1 MSQLNKLFGV
11 FERFGFDRPKFLIGL
26 QVAFVAFAA
35 LVVAW
40 LLRLEHPQWAAITVM
55 LTLQPTRGQL
65 VEKAVYR
72 FLGTIVG
79 SLFGAAVGWF
89 AQGQL
94 EIELTAIII
103 WSSLMVFIGALQRS
117 YRSYATLLA
126 GYSAII
132 VIVLNPFEAEMVPS
146 VAFDRIVTVFIG
158 AIAAVIWAYGIRMMD
173 PQQEMRVK
181 ARRLAADVLRQ
192 AGMALR
198 DPHQRDMAAFTRLA
212 RACGQLQD
220 ELLQLTA
227 NGGVTSNA
235 RKMEQLLQALNNL
248 MFAAYQQPFNPEL
261 GKALEHLAEKLHGQ
275 SDFDGIASGLKR
287 ALALTHDAV
296 LDGTLTTLMVR
307 ADHMQHKQSALQIVT
322 TERRRYALD
331 WAGATQGGIRVFI
344 VLSIFGLG
352 WVLSGS
358 ALFQFPLVSASICM
372 ALSTTGVTP
381 SRKMEEVV
389 KGQLSAAVIAVA
401 IEMILWRLF
410 PSPVGQLLCMS
421 VAAIAFA
428 FIRSHRKFSIGAPDF
443 AIVVFLLLS
452 ASYVDY
458 QETYFPPLRAFM
470 AVLGG
475 ILGYFAFRLIFPT
488 DARARRKA
496 LWVMIKRDLQEVA
509 LMRNVSL
516 TLEGWRQ
523 SFAPRFLKITHWAA
537 LENGRYE
544 RMDVTMRKG
553 FLTMQLA
560 EVVFMAKGMQQRAGL
575 SDSLRRALEAALMRI
590 ANTDKET
597 ERLVRT
603 LSLLSMRLMQAGF
616 DVESQTTERCLAE
629 ITDLRRLRKE
639 K

>member
-1 MSQLNKLFGV
+1 MSQLTKFFGI
-11 FERFGFDRPKFLIGL
+11 FERLGFDRPKFLIGL

-72 FLGTIVG
+72 FLGTIFG
-79 SLFGAAVGWF
+79 SLFGAGVAWV

-94 EIELTAIII
+94 EIELIAIII

-132 VIVLNPFEAEMVPS
+132 VIVLNPYQADMVPS
-146 VAFDRIVTVFIG
+146 VAFDRILTVFIG
-158 AIAAVIWAYGIRMMD
+158 AMAAVVWAYAVRLMD
-173 PQQEMRVK
+173 PEQEMHVK
-181 ARRLAADVLRQ
+181 ARRLSADVLRQ

-198 DPHQRDMAAFTRLA
+198 DPSHRDMAAFTQLA

-220 ELLQLTA
+220 ELLQQTA
-227 NGGVTSNA
+227 NGGIMSRA
-235 RKMEQLLQALNNL
+235 RKQEQLLQALNNM
-248 MFAAYQQPFNPEL
+248 MFAAYQQPLNPEL
-261 GKALEHLAEKLHGQ
+261 GRELEQIGEKLHGQ
-275 SDFDGIASGLKR
+275 KDFEGVASGLKK
-287 ALALTHDAV
+287 ALALANDTV
-296 LDGTLTTLMVR
+296 LDGALTTLMVR
-307 ADHMQHKQSALQIVT
+307 ADHMQHNQSALHIVSS
-322 TERRRYALD
+322 ERRRYALD
-331 WAGATQGGIRVFI
+331 WVGAAQGAIRVFI

-352 WVLSGS
+352 WVLTGS
-358 ALFQFPLVSASICM
+358 ALFQFPLVTASICM

-381 SRKMEEVV
+381 TRKMEEVV
-389 KGQLSAAVIAVA
+389 KGQASAAIVAVA
-401 IEMILWRLF
+401 IEMILWPLF

-421 VAAIAFA
+421 LAAIAFA
-428 FIRSHRKFSIGAPDF
+428 FVRSHRKFSIGAPDF

-452 ASYVDY
+452 ANYVAY
-458 QETYFPPLRAFM
+458 QETVFPPLRAFM

-496 LWVMIKRDLQEVA
+496 LWAMIKRDLQEVA
-509 LMRNVSL
+509 LMRNLSL
-516 TLEGWRQ
+516 SLEGWRQ

-590 ANTDKET
+590 AITDKET
-597 ERLVRT
+597 DRLVRA
-603 LSLLSMRLMQAGF
+603 LSLLQMRLSQAGF
-616 DVESQTTERCLAE
+616 DVESQTAQRCLAE